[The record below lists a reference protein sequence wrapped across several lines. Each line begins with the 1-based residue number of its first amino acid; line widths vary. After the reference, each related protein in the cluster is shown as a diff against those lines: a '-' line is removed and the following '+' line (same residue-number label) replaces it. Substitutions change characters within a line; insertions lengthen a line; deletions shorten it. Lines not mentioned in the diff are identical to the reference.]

1 MKNMDDFQTFLRAE
15 KDMYYLKKFN
25 PYFCIKDFDTM
36 MNFSV
41 CRQKIEDIRCME
53 YLWKVFQEGEVDV
66 NRAIL
71 NYYK

>member
-1 MKNMDDFQTFLRAE
+1 
-15 KDMYYLKKFN
+15 
-25 PYFCIKDFDTM
+25 M
-36 MNFSV
+36 MNFTV